1 MKTRQIGT
9 LLIAIS
15 AVGIS
20 SATTI
25 LWCSGGTA
33 FDQGWIDLLQAEG
46 YTVNRLAA
54 ASVMTQA
61 KVDMVNTFDLVIV
74 GRDTISGDYASTEE
88 VTLWN
93 SITSPMICQNGYL

>member
-1 MKTRQIGT
+1 
-9 LLIAIS
+9 
-15 AVGIS
+15 
-20 SATTI
+20 
-25 LWCSGGTA
+25 
-33 FDQGWIDLLQAEG
+33 
-46 YTVNRLAA
+46 
-54 ASVMTQA
+54 MTQA